1 MPDERNAVESRGEG
15 DREHVASAQAGR
27 GGVQDVRERKGGG
40 KGEAP
45 WCERCVGMTI
55 FTKEMKERG

>member
-1 MPDERNAVESRGEG
+1 MAEERNAVESRGEG
-15 DREHVASAQAGR
+15 DRDHASSVRAG
-27 GGVQDVRERKGGG
+27 GGGNVRERKGGG